1 MKKLWLRKE
10 DKTGERRVPITPAEV
25 VEFVQAGVEVTVER
39 CNQRCYT
46 DADYEA
52 AGALLTDAIWQQAPL
67 DTVVLALKELADST
81 EPVAHSQIHFSHT
94 FKGQEGAKEML
105 ARYARGGG
113 AIYDLEFLFD
123 TQGRRVAAF
132 GYWAGYVGAA
142 LGLLGVA
149 HFSKKSTVFPALQ
162 PFSDRDALLATVDT
176 ALQESGWDDGSLSV
190 LIMGAL
196 GRCGSGARDLI
207 ASLRS
212 EVRVTAW
219 DLPEFTAADKPIRES
234 LAHELFVNC
243 VYLREPIAPMIDAD
257 LLSESGRLKIISDI
271 SCDPT
276 SADNPIRVYDAI
288 THLHAPF
295 VRARGEGEAV
305 FVQAIDHL
313 PTLLPRESSQEYAAA
328 LFPYLFDFM
337 TSDAPSSTWVA
348 ARQRF
353 EQALVSYGLR

>member
-1 MKKLWLRKE
+1 MKNLWLRKE

-25 VEFVQAGVEVTVER
+25 IRLVQAGVRVTVER
-39 CNQRCYT
+39 CSDRCYT
-46 DADYEA
+46 DADYAA
-52 AGALLTDAIWQQAPL
+52 AGVVLTDAVWQQAPL
-67 DTVVLALKELADST
+67 DTIVIALKELADSA
-81 EPVAHSQIHFSHT
+81 EPVAHTQIHFSHT
-94 FKGQEGAKEML
+94 FKNQEGAMDTL

-113 AIYDLEFLFD
+113 AILDLEFLFD

-149 HFSKKSTVFPALQ
+149 HYSRKSIDFPALQ
-162 PFSDRDALLATVDT
+162 PFSDRDTLLNAVDT
-176 ALQESGWDDGSLSV
+176 ALRDSGWADGSLSV

-207 ASLRS
+207 ASLKS
-212 EVRVTAW
+212 EVRVTPW
-219 DLPEFTAADKPIRES
+219 DLPEFTTADKPIRES

-257 LLSESGRLKIISDI
+257 LLSDNGRLKIISDV

-295 VRARGEGEAV
+295 VRARGEGQAV
-305 FVQAIDHL
+305 YVQAIDHL
-313 PTLLPRESSQEYAAA
+313 PTLLPRESSQEFAAA

-337 TSDAPSSTWVA
+337 TSDAPSSTWVS